1 MGTVL
6 PRHSESSI
14 MTTLNHI
21 QRIISNIIFLRY
33 VDRRTEKQLI
43 SSI

>member
-21 QRIISNIIFLRY
+21 QRMISNIALRY
-33 VDRRTEKQLI
+33 VDIRTEKQLI